1 MATAVSVGALTLEI
15 QIEDSHSLKDKRHV
29 VRGLKDRLRH
39 RFNVS
44 VAEIG
49 SQDLWQHAVIA
60 AVTVSGDREY
70 AEQLLQA
77 VEKEAENFLGGALVS
92 TGVEWLT

>member
-1 MATAVSVGALTLEI
+1 MPAASIGALTLELR
-15 QIEDSHSLKDKRHV
+15 IEDAHSLKDKRHV

-39 RFNVS
+39 KFNVS

-60 AVTVSGDREY
+60 IVAVASDREY
-70 AEQLLQA
+70 AEQLLNA
-77 VEKEAENFLGGALVS
+77 VEKEAENFLGGALTAS
-92 TGVEWLT
+92 GVEWLA

>member
-1 MATAVSVGALTLEI
+1 MSVPCIGALTLEVHL
-15 QIEDSHSLKDKRHV
+15 EESYSLKDKRNV
-29 VRGLKDRLRH
+29 VRSLKDRLRT

-49 SQDLWQHAVIA
+49 GHGTWNRAVIA
-60 AVTVSGDREY
+60 AVTVSKDREY

-77 VEKEAENFLGGALVS
+77 VEREAENILGGAL
-92 TGVEWLT
+92 TGAGVEWLS